1 MKKKFIISILVF
13 CVFFGWESKAYGFVK
28 KDFMQWYQDVGGQ
41 FGDTWF
47 AAAKKF
53 SNLVDCNLI
62 NVREFANDT
71 TSSEVLQ
78 ELQEYW
84 GYEGDELHYEMIL
97 NTYIKIVKVDQQ
109 KEKYK
114 IQFGEKGNIIKYGLD
129 GLDKKEDFK
138 IEELIKYFGLNEK
151 TTNEELHE
159 GYTWDARIVVKGS
172 EQVTAMLIFEN
183 YILYLKSIYTQEDMA
198 EADNEDLDES
208 ISNAS
213 IADSKKKVDV
223 VVNGYDDA
231 IKTLKKWLGTNI
243 GGAIAAFFAHIPRT
257 FGDIFQY
264 WANIIQTLPD
274 GNAGHFGV
282 TYKFNE
288 ITTGD
293 AKEYNKYINAGGDDE
308 ETFAIKTVNI
318 KKDKNN
324 NGTDDFKT
332 NTPIPYI
339 ITDWYTVG
347 MGYIDYFDINFLT
360 GNKSTKTIKDENG
373 NDVEVVR
380 HESNSIWMKFRNIVS
395 GFIRLSIYAT
405 ALILLVGLIWSGFN
419 IVRHTYDNPAAQVES
434 KKIIE
439 KLMKATFALIGTIL
453 VMGGSIFANEE
464 ILSLIGENDT
474 YELPIRV
481 NVEDVYSFSTTF
493 AGYARYLSTTSDPD
507 QGLQI
512 IGSAFE
518 YMFFAL
524 ANLGILIIGVVRVF
538 MVWILSVWGPIMSIR
553 YVLGKQNKIDLEKWA
568 FVYVAVVFIQIPI
581 ALLGKLAI
589 NIA

>member
-13 CVFFGWESKAYGFVK
+13 CVFFGWESKAYGFVSKEFQNGVNIVDPGKYKLENTVDIVK
-28 KDFMQWYQDVGGQ
+28 KLKDINLFDGSGVG
-41 FGDTWF
+41 DLT
-47 AAAKKF
+47 
-53 SNLVDCNLI
+53 
-62 NVREFANDT
+62 E
-71 TSSEVLQ
+71 
-78 ELQEYW
+78 
-84 GYEGDELHYEMIL
+84 EMKVH
-97 NTYIKIVKVDQQ
+97 TYIKIIEKTKDN
-109 KEKYK
+109 KYK
-114 IQFGEKGNIIKYGLD
+114 IQFGESGYAIRYGGIT
-129 GLDKKEDFK
+129 GLKQKHSIDTLKE
-138 IEELIKYFGLNEK
+138 IFGLNEK
-151 TTNEELHE
+151 CNDDELYE
-159 GYTWDARIVVKGS
+159 GYTWDANIIVKTYQ
-172 EQVTAMLIFEN
+172 EQSAYNIW
-183 YILYLKSIYTQEDMA
+183 LKRIYTG
-198 EADNEDLDES
+198 EDLNKIDEEETS
-208 ISNAS
+208 DKWAP
-213 IADSKKKVDV
+213 
-223 VVNGYDDA
+223 NGATDLA
-231 IKTLKKWLGTNI
+231 QIITKTSKKWLGTNI

-293 AKEYNKYINAGGDDE
+293 AKEYNKYINAGGNGE